1 MFMTAFWK
9 RLSGDAKLQQ
19 WLIFGITIL
28 LYMIWLL
35 PQESMIISSADACDN
50 WQSIITW
57 FSSERYGSY
66 TLYKGF
72 AAVYPYVFLYHM
84 AIALHLNEFFFC
96 MLYFAVLF
104 AYVTAIGV
112 PLIAEYLTGWTPKL
126 LQRIIVPVFFFL
138 IWKPTMVM
146 NSLTVDLPSCA
157 FFVMATTC
165 ILTIS
170 ERQGRR
176 QWLFV
181 LLSGLLTSLC
191 ANISGQYSVSA
202 LFLLILAVVQI
213 LRSTVNVKQKMQHHR
228 ILQII
233 LLFVS
238 VAAVKL
244 LNIMFMTKAVAPL
257 VSAGAWIPSGDMWLQ
272 RGLLYFI
279 NRNRY
284 LYGIPLMNPRGF
296 AILQDMHGSEEA
308 ASNLLEMASM
318 GTMGWSVSEYFNMVF
333 HYPVDAVVQALDKFF
348 LSFSIDM
355 RRQSVA
361 FLVTGYSLFYIAAWN
376 AVRRIHRW
384 RDLLSPKI
392 LIVLAALCSLIPTMV
407 MTLEMRVAI
416 GAQSIIFG
424 TALLCGSIPQTLE
437 SVAYRL
443 SRGRIGKQRE
453 SVSLS
458 VYLTWCIFILFCMM
472 HMGTLYAQSDM
483 GTEMLFKWW

>member
-1 MFMTAFWK
+1 MTWLCSKGSMIAQ
-9 RLSGDAKLQQ
+9 SGDAADCWQ
-19 WLIFGITIL
+19 GITTW
-28 LYMIWLL
+28 Y
-35 PQESMIISSADACDN
+35 SA
-50 WQSIITW
+50 
-57 FSSERYGSY
+57 ERYGSY

-72 AAVYPYVFLYHM
+72 ASVYPYVWLYKM
-84 AIALHLNEFFFC
+84 AVTVHINEFFFC
-96 MLYFAVLF
+96 MLYHAVLF
-104 AYVTAIGV
+104 TYITIVGLPHISSR
-112 PLIAEYLTGWTPKL
+112 LTGWTPAL
-126 LQRIIVPVFFFL
+126 WQRAIVPGFFFV
-138 IWKPTMVM
+138 IWQPTGAL
-146 NSLTVDLPSCA
+146 SELTVDLPSCA
-157 FFVMATTC
+157 FFIMAASC

-181 LLSGLLTSLC
+181 ILSGLLTSLC

-213 LRSTVNVKQKMQHHR
+213 LRSTVDVKQKMQHHR

-244 LNIMFMTKAVAPL
+244 LNVMFMTKTVAPL
-257 VSAGAWIPSGDMWLQ
+257 VAAGAWIPSGDMWLQ
-272 RGLLYFI
+272 RGLLFFI

-284 LYGIPLMNPRGF
+284 LYGTPLMNPRGF
-296 AILQDMHGSEEA
+296 AILQDMYGSKEA
-308 ASNLLEMASM
+308 ANSLLEMAGM
-318 GTMGWSVSEYFNMVF
+318 GAAGWSVSEYFNMVI

-355 RRQSVA
+355 CRRSVA

-437 SVAYRL
+437 SAAYRL
-443 SRGRIGKQRE
+443 SRGRIGKQHE

-483 GTEMLFKWW
+483 GTEILFKWW